1 MKLYQKTAHEL
12 QALIQK
18 REVKITEVVAS
29 FFERID
35 AVESKVRSYM
45 TLCREEALAEAA
57 RQDEALAKG
66 EDLPPLAGIPVAV
79 KDVISTAGVRTTCSS
94 KILENYVPVYDATV
108 MENLKQNGLILLG
121 KTNMDEFAM
130 GSSTENSGFFV
141 TRNPWNLE
149 TVPGG
154 SSGGS
159 AAAVRADQAVWAL
172 GTDTGG
178 SIRQPAAYCGIVGL
192 KPTYGRVSRYGL
204 IAYASSLDQIGPMTK
219 DVTDAALLLQVL
231 AKYDPRDSTS
241 LDVPVPDY
249 LRTMKESIKGMRIGL
264 AKEYLGP
271 GMSQPVRAALDD
283 AIRVYRELGADV
295 VEISLP
301 HTEYA
306 LAAYYIIA
314 PAEASSNLARYDGVR
329 YGYRTDKDV
338 ADSVELFMKTRAE
351 GFGPEVKRRIMIGTY
366 ALSSGYYDAYY
377 KKAQQVRTLI
387 REDFN
392 QAFQICDLI
401 LTPTA
406 PSVAFK
412 IGANI
417 KDPLEMYLQDI
428 YTITC
433 NLAGLPG
440 ISFPGGFDQGLP
452 IGLQLMGPAF
462 REDLTLRA
470 AYAFEQATDY
480 HQVRPNLDEA

>member
-12 QALIQK
+12 QELIQK
-18 REVKITEVVAS
+18 KDVKITEVVAS
-29 FFERID
+29 FYERID
-35 AVESKVRSYM
+35 AVEPKVRSYM
-45 TLCREEALAEAA
+45 TLRREQAMEEAA
-57 RQDEALAKG
+57 RQDQSLAKG
-66 EDLPPLAGIPVAV
+66 EPLPRLAGIPVAV
-79 KDVISTAGVRTTCSS
+79 KDVISTSGVRTTCSS
-94 KILENYVPVYDATV
+94 KMLENYVPVYDAAV
-108 MENLKQNGLILLG
+108 VENLKQNGLILLG

-141 TRNPWNLE
+141 TRNPWDLE
-149 TVPGG
+149 AVPGG

-159 AAAVRADQAVWAL
+159 AAAVGADQTALAL

-219 DVTDAALLLQVL
+219 DVTDAAMLLQVL

-249 LRTMKESIKGMRIGL
+249 LQEMKGSLKGLRIGL
-264 AKEYLGP
+264 AREYLGP
-271 GMSQPVRAALDD
+271 GMSAPVKAALDD
-283 AIRVYRELGADV
+283 AVRVYKDLGAEV
-295 VEISLP
+295 VELSLP

-329 YGYRTDKDV
+329 YGYRTGEDV
-338 ADSVELFMKTRAE
+338 SDSVELFMKTRAE
-351 GFGPEVKRRIMIGTY
+351 GFGAEVKRRIMIGTY

-377 KKAQQVRTLI
+377 KKAQQVRALI

-392 QAFQICDLI
+392 QAFQKCDLI

-412 IGANI
+412 IGANT

-440 ISFPGGFDQGLP
+440 ISFPGGFDRGLP
-452 IGLQLMGPAF
+452 IGLQLMAPAF
-462 REDLTLRA
+462 QEDLVLRA
-470 AYAFEQATDY
+470 AYGFEQATDY
-480 HQVRPNLDEA
+480 HRSRPDLD